1 MNNGFHISEQIESR
15 ILELSALEIDPFYL
29 YDTERI
35 RLNCSRF
42 LSIPYPAK
50 SIHFAMM
57 SNSNPQFIRI
67 IKEAGLNIFVNS
79 KMHLESAERI
89 GYHDEEI
96 VFAASALD
104 EPAMKKIK
112 ESGAILILDSIGQLD
127 QWSSLYPDAN
137 IGIRCNIGELV
148 IPKKTPAGYF
158 LGKQSRLGLT
168 LDSISKLEGNP
179 RISGLHI
186 YVGTNITDINYFID
200 CYSKL
205 TGLTGL
211 FPRLRY
217 LDFGGGFGNGENT
230 IKAFDIESY
239 GYKVSQLMD
248 QVSKKT
254 GREIKLLLEPGRVIG
269 VDSGYFVCRVVD
281 VKDHGNK
288 QLIGVNASSVQFPRP
303 LFYPDEAYHPVK
315 ILHGNGCSVDK
326 SGITSSIFGCS
337 TYSRDFLARDI
348 SLPQTSK
355 GDIIILGHA
364 GAYCATAHTD
374 FLGFPKAKEFL
385 L

>member
-1 MNNGFHISEQIESR
+1 MNEGFHISERIESR
-15 ILELSALEIDPFYL
+15 ILELSALETDPFYL

-35 RLNCSRF
+35 RQNCSRF

-79 KMHLESAERI
+79 KMHLETAERI

-104 EPAMKKIK
+104 ELTMKKVK
-112 ESGAILILDSIGQLD
+112 QSGAILILDSIGQLD
-127 QWSSLYPDAN
+127 QWSSLYPEAS

-148 IPKKTPAGYF
+148 IPKKTLAGYF
-158 LGKQSRLGLT
+158 LGNQSRLGLT
-168 LDSISKLEGNP
+168 LDSIARLEGNP
-179 RISGLHI
+179 RIAGLHI
-186 YVGTNITDINYFID
+186 YVGTNITDISYFIN
-200 CYSKL
+200 CYSQL
-205 TGLTGL
+205 AELAGL
-211 FPRLRY
+211 FPGLRY
-217 LDFGGGFGNGENT
+217 LDFGGGFGHGEKT
-230 IKAFDIESY
+230 IEAFDIESY
-239 GYKVSQLMD
+239 GYKVTQLME

-254 GREIKLLLEPGRVIG
+254 GREIKLMLEPGRIIG
-269 VDSGYFVCRVVD
+269 VNSGYFVCRVVD
-281 VKDHGNK
+281 VKDHSNK

-303 LFYPDEAYHPVK
+303 LFYPDDAYHPVR
-315 ILHGNGCSVDK
+315 ILHGNGCAEGN
-326 SGITSSIFGCS
+326 SGITSSIYGCS

-348 SLPQTSK
+348 SLPRTSK

-374 FLGFPKAKEFL
+374 FLGFPKAKEL
-385 L
+385 LL